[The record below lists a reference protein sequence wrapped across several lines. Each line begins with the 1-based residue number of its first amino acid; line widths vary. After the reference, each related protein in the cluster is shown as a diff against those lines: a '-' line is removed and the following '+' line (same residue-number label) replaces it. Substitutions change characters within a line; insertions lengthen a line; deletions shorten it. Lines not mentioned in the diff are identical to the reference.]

1 MAKTNY
7 GAADITQMEFLEAI
21 RKLPGMYIGDTEE
34 HGLHHL
40 PQEVVDNA
48 IDECMNGNATV
59 ISVAIEKDGSFTVA
73 DDGRGIPV
81 EYKPDL
87 GCSSLTVVFTKPH
100 AGGKFNKSGED
111 SAYSASGGLHGIG
124 LKCVT
129 AMSSHVSARIK
140 RHGLTFVQT
149 FEKGGAVMSPVEI
162 YDCTDQWVGEINA
175 ATELVLDKA
184 GIALALLVNGKKTL
198 VAADPHQ
205 GTGSEITFRPHRP
218 WFSQN
223 MEWDN
228 PEKNVPWNVA
238 RLETRFAQI
247 SFLHPGVQIELLDK
261 RQPKSD
267 QQKKVFCSQKGL
279 EDYVAYLNEGL
290 HPLHKPILFDGEQK
304 IDVNG
309 TQHSVKTRIALQY
322 CVGEDMETN
331 IVAFTNSIP
340 NPLGGVHV
348 TAFKAGFSRA
358 INSVALSKKWIK
370 SADDFRNE
378 DVFAGMTAIVT
389 VSMTN
394 TPQFLSQT
402 KEALN
407 SPEVKGPVLSATYD
421 FMTEFFNKS
430 NNAEIGK
437 LIVRQAMTAKES
449 REAAQKVRQTMIR
462 KSGLD
467 AGLNFIGKTAD
478 ITRSGGEPIVPKE
491 YTALYIV
498 EGDSAGGSAKQ
509 GRDRRFHAILP
520 LRGKPENVEKV
531 RNISKVLEN
540 EEIKTLVT
548 AIGAGI
554 GADFEVEN
562 MRYGRIVMM
571 SDADVDGSHIRAL
584 LITFFWRFMRP
595 LIEAGKLYAARP
607 PLFLITQKR
616 GNGREYA
623 YSDAERDEI
632 VKKLGGFNNV
642 EITRYKGLGEMDASQ
657 LTETVLV
664 VPPGYAKGEGG
675 KRAKKNT
682 GNGDGKEAAAYV
694 HTVADFAYRDI
705 QLTVE
710 DVHKANEMIGLWMG
724 DRPKDRNEWLMNHS
738 WDISAD

>member
-1 MAKTNY
+1 MPKTNY

-48 IDECMNGNATV
+48 IDECINGNAST
-59 ISVAIEKDGSFTVA
+59 IAITIEKDGSFSVF

-87 GCSSLTVVFTKPH
+87 GCSSLTVVMTRPH
-100 AGGKFNKSGED
+100 AGGKFKKDGED

-129 AMSSHVSARIK
+129 AMSSRVTVRVQ
-140 RHGLTFVQT
+140 RHGLTFTQT
-149 FEKGGAVMSPVEI
+149 FEKGGAVMTPVEI
-162 YDCTDQWVGEINA
+162 IDSTRQVVGCIDEH
-175 ATELVLDKA
+175 TQ
-184 GIALALLVNGKKTL
+184 LALGKRDIATALIVDGRKIP
-198 VAADPHQ
+198 VAADPDQ
-205 GTGSEITFRPHRP
+205 GTGSEITFRPNRA

-223 MEWDN
+223 LEWEN
-228 PEKNVPWNVA
+228 PEKNVPWNIP

-247 SFLHPGVQIELLDK
+247 SFLHPGIKIELLDK
-261 RQPKSD
+261 RQPKAE
-267 QQKKVFCSQKGL
+267 QQKKTFFSKKGL
-279 EDYVAYLNEGL
+279 EDYLAYLNEGL
-290 HPLHKPILFDGEQK
+290 HPLHKPILFEAEQK
-304 IDVNG
+304 MDVNG
-309 TQHSVKTRIALQY
+309 NTHSVKTRVALQY

-389 VSMTN
+389 ISMTN

-407 SPEVKGPVLSATYD
+407 SPEVKGPVMSATYD
-421 FMTEFFNKS
+421 YMTDFFNKS
-430 NNAEIGK
+430 ANADIGR

-449 REAAQKVRQTMIR
+449 REAAQKVRQTMIK

-478 ITRSGGEPIVPKE
+478 ITRSSGEPVVPKE

-531 RNISKVLEN
+531 RNLSKVLEN

-554 GADFEVEN
+554 GPDFEVSN

-607 PLFLITQKR
+607 PLFLVTQKK
-616 GNGREYA
+616 GSGREYA
-623 YSDAERDEI
+623 YSETERDEI
-632 VKKLGGFNNV
+632 VKRFGGFNNV

-664 VPPGYAKGEGG
+664 VPPGYAKGENA
-675 KRAKKNT
+675 KRARKASA
-682 GNGDGKEAAAYV
+682 NGDGASEEKAAP
-694 HTVADFAYRDI
+694 TLADFAYRDI

-738 WDISAD
+738 WEISSD